1 MKAKLIKEAMLDKD
15 HQILPGVNNDDI
27 VFNVPDDEETG
38 EINVV
43 IKSLNT
49 QNVFDIYDILKNEY
63 NGVHMIGGGRVKP
76 GTNGIIIA
84 DENANIEDVS
94 DLLFQYI
101 AKGIVFSVDY
111 V

>member
-1 MKAKLIKEAMLDKD
+1 
-15 HQILPGVNNDDI
+15 
-27 VFNVPDDEETG
+27 
-38 EINVV
+38 
-43 IKSLNT
+43 
-49 QNVFDIYDILKNEY
+49 
-63 NGVHMIGGGRVKP
+63 MIGGGRVKP